1 VQGAEEA
8 DIAAEMFGISGD
20 FNRSRGAGAEQEIF
34 RYGSEWLQQSQ

>member
-20 FNRSRGAGAEQEIF
+20 FNPCRGAGAEQGIF
-34 RYGSEWLQQSQ
+34 RHGSKWLQQSQ